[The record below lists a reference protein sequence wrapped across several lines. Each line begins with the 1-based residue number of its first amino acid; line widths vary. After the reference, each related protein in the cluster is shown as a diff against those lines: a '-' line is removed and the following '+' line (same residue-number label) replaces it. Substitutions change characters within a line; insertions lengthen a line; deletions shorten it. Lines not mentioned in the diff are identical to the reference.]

1 LEIDEPIVVYV
12 GRMLPRKDV
21 RNLVRAAAIVMRR
34 SHIPFSL
41 LLVGGEATDPDPA
54 KTPEIEVLQSLARE
68 LGIRDRVRF
77 TGKRQPDELRYYY
90 SAGDIAVTT
99 PWYEPFGLTPLEAMA
114 CGRPVIGSNVGGIK
128 FTVQD
133 GQTGCLVPPRDPE
146 ALADCLQTLLEQPAR
161 REQMGQAAR
170 LRVEREFTWPT
181 VADRTAQLYESL
193 LTATDTRRTVRR
205 RSTPTAA

>member
-1 LEIDEPIVVYV
+1 
-12 GRMLPRKDV
+12 
-21 RNLVRAAAIVMRR
+21 
-34 SHIPFSL
+34 
-41 LLVGGEATDPDPA
+41 
-54 KTPEIEVLQSLARE
+54 PEIEVLQSLARE
-68 LGIRDRVRF
+68 LGIRDRIRF

-133 GQTGCLVPPRDPE
+133 GQTGRLVPPRDPE
-146 ALADCLQTLLEQPAR
+146 ALADCLQTLLEQPAL

-170 LRVEREFTWPT
+170 ARVEREF
-181 VADRTAQLYESL
+181 
-193 LTATDTRRTVRR
+193 
-205 RSTPTAA
+205 